1 MDSRKPLRYLAALL
15 ALGAGLIG
23 ATAAHAATSWHDG
36 QSVQSTLWNPCLSIS
51 EFGAA
56 AYAGYQSDPDAT
68 HAGDVFY
75 AHAVFGAATYVG
87 GNCTTTDQGAEVD
100 AGLPP
105 GVSLALD
112 AAHPLKCFYSDGG
125 PGQVNP
131 VCPTHA
137 ISGTYGP
144 QFPQDDSGHAWDLP
158 PGRLFEIE
166 FPVVSN
172 RELRGPAGGHC
183 PQDLGELSLNQPHDC
198 LITAVHVADGT
209 SDPWLLPN
217 MEMVLA
223 AAPAG
228 APQAPAAPS
237 NPKPTTGT
245 AALKV
250 PKHVRLSA
258 LLGRGITVT
267 LTVPKQGAS
276 ASLKL
281 VTGHRTL
288 ARATKRRLRA
298 GVVKVRLRLSRKGRN
313 WLRHRRSARLTLV
326 EKLSDP
332 RVTLHRSLLAK
343 R

>member
-1 MDSRKPLRYLAALL
+1 
-15 ALGAGLIG
+15 
-23 ATAAHAATSWHDG
+23 
-36 QSVQSTLWNPCLSIS
+36 
-51 EFGAA
+51 
-56 AYAGYQSDPDAT
+56 
-68 HAGDVFY
+68 
-75 AHAVFGAATYVG
+75 
-87 GNCTTTDQGAEVD
+87 
-100 AGLPP
+100 
-105 GVSLALD
+105 
-112 AAHPLKCFYSDGG
+112 
-125 PGQVNP
+125 
-131 VCPTHA
+131 
-137 ISGTYGP
+137 
-144 QFPQDDSGHAWDLP
+144 
-158 PGRLFEIE
+158 
-166 FPVVSN
+166 
-172 RELRGPAGGHC
+172 
-183 PQDLGELSLNQPHDC
+183 LNQPHDC
-198 LITAVHVADGT
+198 LITAVHIADGT